1 MVDAGA
7 AWPPR
12 EPRTAHL
19 RLAAA
24 VRDLVDAT
32 YAGAGSDDESLD
44 GAADDVARIT
54 ARLRADTDSAPGSRT
69 PARRGQS
76 PMVGSH
82 GPTSAPLRYERS
94 IGRVDGRGRFGAAY
108 EGPPGC
114 VHGGWIAHTFDEVL
128 GMTSYRPDRPAV
140 TARLSVRYRRPTP
153 LHREVHLEA
162 WTERADGRRVL
173 ARGRITVDGTVTAE
187 AEGLFVQLA

>member
-1 MVDAGA
+1 V
-7 AWPPR
+7 R
-12 EPRTAHL
+12 E
-19 RLAAA
+19 
-24 VRDLVDAT
+24 LVDAT
-32 YAGAGSDDESLD
+32 YEAAGNDDEQLKRAAEDVERLAVQLRAGAGSR
-44 GAADDVARIT
+44 GAA
-54 ARLRADTDSAPGSRT
+54 RA
-69 PARRGQS
+69 GQS
-76 PMVGSH
+76 PMVGSR
-82 GPTSAPLRYERS
+82 GPTSAPLRYERAL
-94 IGRVDGRGRFGAAY
+94 GRVDGRGTFGAAY
-108 EGPPGC
+108 EGPPGA

-162 WTERADGRRVL
+162 WAERVDGRRVL